1 MLMIPTHTLSILM
14 QKVPL
19 YGRMA
24 GWFRG
29 CNNISGNKLRNGVIP
44 LGQRNLSQLRLIPRQ
59 EIHFNRFYSIFKREK
74 YEWYG
79 V

>member
-1 MLMIPTHTLSILM
+1 M

-19 YGRMA
+19 CGRMA

-29 CNNISGNKLRNGVIP
+29 CNTISDTKLRNGVIP
-44 LGQRNLSQLRLIPRQ
+44 LGKRNLGQLRLIPRQ
-59 EIHFNRFYSIFKREK
+59 EIHFNWFYIVFKRKK